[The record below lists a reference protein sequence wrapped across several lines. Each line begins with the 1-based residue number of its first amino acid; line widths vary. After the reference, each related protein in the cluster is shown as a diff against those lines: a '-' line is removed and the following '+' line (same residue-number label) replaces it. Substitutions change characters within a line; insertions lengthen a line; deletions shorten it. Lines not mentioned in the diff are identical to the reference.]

1 MRFFVSIY
9 SKPNTQNAYNRKKPN
24 QTTQNRPA
32 ARGGVKCLLNF
43 VYNFYYIAP
52 LIENF
57 YTTISKDLTILIHFC
72 IIQYVFVFHS
82 RNSRRKI
89 PPITPDS
96 RGNEWYSRWFCY
108 SVSSVSELI
117 VDSRFCSAAMYLCL
131 ISSAE

>member
-9 SKPNTQNAYNRKKPN
+9 SKPKAQNAYNRKKPN

-32 ARGGVKCLLNF
+32 ARRGVKCLLNF

-52 LIENF
+52 LIEDF

-82 RNSRRKI
+82 RRKI

-96 RGNEWYSRWFCY
+96 RENEWYSRWFCY

-117 VDSRFCSAAMYLCL
+117 VESRFCSAAMYLCR